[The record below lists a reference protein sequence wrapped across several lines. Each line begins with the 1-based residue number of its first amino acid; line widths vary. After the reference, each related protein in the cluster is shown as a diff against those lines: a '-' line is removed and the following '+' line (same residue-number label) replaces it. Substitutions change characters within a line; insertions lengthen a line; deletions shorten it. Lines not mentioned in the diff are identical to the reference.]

1 MVLRSRRPTEVS
13 PVAVRPAGIG
23 RRRAVRV
30 VAVVLLH
37 GAGLLVCEAQQVP
50 ADSTL
55 ALPGQRR

>member
-1 MVLRSRRPTEVS
+1 
-13 PVAVRPAGIG
+13 
-23 RRRAVRV
+23 V